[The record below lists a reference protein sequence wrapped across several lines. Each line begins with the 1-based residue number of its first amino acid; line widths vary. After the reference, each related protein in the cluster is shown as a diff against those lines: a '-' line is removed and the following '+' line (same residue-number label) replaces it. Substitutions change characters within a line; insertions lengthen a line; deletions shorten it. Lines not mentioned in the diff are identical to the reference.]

1 VTPRFRSVVLDV
13 DSTLCAIEG
22 IDWLAR
28 RRGPAVAA
36 QVAALTDRAMDGAI
50 ALDQVYGE
58 RLALIRPGRDDIA
71 AVAAEYVRTVLPD
84 AATVVGHL
92 RAAGVTLVLVSGGL
106 RQGILPMARELGFRD
121 ADVHAVDVRLDTDG
135 AYAGFDAASPLATQ
149 AGKPVVVGAL
159 ALPRPSL
166 AVGDG
171 STDLALAGTV
181 DVFAAFTGVVRREA
195 VAHGAACE
203 LTSFAQLLSFVLS

>member
-58 RLALIRPGRDDIA
+58 
-71 AVAAEYVRTVLPD
+71 
-84 AATVVGHL
+84 
-92 RAAGVTLVLVSGGL
+92 
-106 RQGILPMARELGFRD
+106 
-121 ADVHAVDVRLDTDG
+121 
-135 AYAGFDAASPLATQ
+135 
-149 AGKPVVVGAL
+149 
-159 ALPRPSL
+159 
-166 AVGDG
+166 
-171 STDLALAGTV
+171 
-181 DVFAAFTGVVRREA
+181 
-195 VAHGAACE
+195 
-203 LTSFAQLLSFVLS
+203 